1 MGTRTSESG
10 FTLVELMMA
19 SMITLVVMGVAFSTF
34 RDALA
39 LNEAVV
45 QIGDSSQNLRAGTNQ
60 LVRDLLQAGR
70 NIPTGGIG
78 IPSGPNATAIKRPG
92 PPESGYFFKND
103 DEDSTTLTAITTGA
117 GLGPTISGRATDIVT
132 ILMDDPYLD
141 ELKLY
146 PSNAAD
152 EGDDRA
158 ILAADGLSFDVGT
171 QKMSWII
178 GDKANA
184 IAPIAKGDII
194 YFANSSGTTLQVVT
208 AVNGSKVLFEPNK
221 DLFNLNQP
229 NAGAGSI
236 TEILPDPCGTIK
248 TCLAGTKIRRVMMYT
263 YYVHEET
270 AGIPRL
276 MRKMNHAEAQ
286 ALAGVIEDLD
296 LSHDLVD
303 GTQNPTNIKDL
314 PHAATVDGVNVT
326 YSANQ
331 IRKVNVHVGVRSEVI
346 SVRAND
352 YLRNHLSTVISLRN
366 LAYVDRY
373 DTAEEEEDH

>member
-10 FTLVELMMA
+10 FTLVELMIA

-39 LNEAVV
+39 LNDAVV
-45 QIGDSSQNLRAGTNQ
+45 QIGESSQNLRAGTNQ

-78 IPSGPNATAIKRPG
+78 IPSGPNAQPIKRPG

-117 GLGPTISGRATDIVT
+117 GLGPTISGRDTDIVT

-146 PSNAAD
+146 PSNA
-152 EGDDRA
+152 GTSRST
-158 ILAADGLSFDVGT
+158 LAADGLSFDVGPH
-171 QKMSWII
+171 MHWVV
-178 GDKANA
+178 GDQVNA

-194 YFANSSGTTLQVVT
+194 YFANSSGSALQVVT
-208 AVNGSKVLFEPNK
+208 DINGSKVFFEPNK

-236 TEILPDPCGTIK
+236 TEILPEPCGDIAK
-248 TCLAGTKIRRVMMYT
+248 CLAGTRIRRVLMYT

-270 AGIPRL
+270 PGIPRL
-276 MRKMNHAEAQ
+276 MRMLNHSTPQ

-296 LSHDLVD
+296 LSYDLVD

-314 PHAATVDGVNVT
+314 PHAATVDGADVI

-331 IRKVNVHVGVRSEVI
+331 IRKVNAHVGVRSEVI

-373 DTAEEEEDH
+373 DTAEEDQ